1 MSEEKMTPEEFKHR
15 VVQLLVSVYAPA
27 REEEFLRACVKDGYF
42 RSEIEDGYNHRL
54 GIEYGIRYAAENI
67 SMCI

>member
-1 MSEEKMTPEEFKHR
+1 MSEEKMALEEFKDC

-27 REEEFLRACVKDGYF
+27 REQEFLRACVEDVYF
-42 RSEIEDGYNHRL
+42 RSEIEDGYDHRL

>member
-1 MSEEKMTPEEFKHR
+1 MAEKRISLEEFKQR
-15 VVQLLVSVYAPA
+15 VVKLLVSTYAPGKS
-27 REEEFLRACVKDGYF
+27 EDFLRQCVEDEYF
-42 RSEIEDGYNHRL
+42 KPEIEDGYNHRL